1 MSKCITCK
9 REYCRNGGIM
19 ISLCSDCIKAESAPD
34 GRILSAGGILIPNP
48 EYPKW
53 EEREKRRIK
62 DLQQKETIA

>member
-1 MSKCITCK
+1 
-9 REYCRNGGIM
+9 M